1 MLCLPLLLLLRT
13 KAGLCKA
20 HKLSAQ
26 RPWPWHCDNSKTGGQ
41 TILTLTVVRFRRE
54 LWVFH
59 THSFTVCFGVLRATL
74 EFFSS
79 SFVWCWSW
87 LIEVNEYNITRIKCE
102 ILARQQIV
110 VTFWLPLDFCFVT
123 LMLLLLLLLFCL
135 FWFFLVVRR
144 REKTTHRPRHES
156 QKKSRKFL
164 KKKWRKLTDHVADL
178 VNTYLFYILLFV
190 LFGLVWLLLCLLK
203 CEFRFFNEAN
213 KPINGQYSHGFFG

>member
-1 MLCLPLLLLLRT
+1 MLCLPLLLLLLLRT

-74 EFFSS
+74 EFFPS

-135 FWFFLVVRR
+135 FWFFCCTKKRKNDPQTQTREPKKVSQVSKEKVAKIDGSRCWFGEHLFILYTLVRSV
-144 REKTTHRPRHES
+144 
-156 QKKSRKFL
+156 
-164 KKKWRKLTDHVADL
+164 W
-178 VNTYLFYILLFV
+178 
-190 LFGLVWLLLCLLK
+190 FGLVIVVSFEVWISIFQRGK
-203 CEFRFFNEAN
+203 
-213 KPINGQYSHGFFG
+213 QTD